1 MNKILF
7 ILFWL
12 SITSAAQDFSKQWR
26 YVESLHEKK
35 LNDELVEIWEYYLL
49 NPINLNDSDE
59 RYQLHELQLL
69 SKTELKVINTYCR
82 SRQLISIYELQGLDI
97 NVESLRRI
105 KDFIYITAKN
115 NTKTTSKKSNIYSG
129 VQYQTPR
136 RAGTLNKEYIGSPFK
151 THFRYRTNL
160 KKGWNL
166 GLNWEKD
173 LGEPLWYENDGA
185 NNFTINFRY
194 KGKYKLRKIL
204 FGKYDINTGEG
215 LLFGT
220 SYRINNPYFLS
231 YKPTTTTRESL
242 SSKEYNY
249 FKGVAAHWRIK
260 KTDVDVFASHRKL
273 NGKASI
279 DKTGLFRT
287 PKEIRKRKRILENL
301 LGIAISKKKKENKIS
316 WAGIVY
322 RSEYLNDKNNF
333 FQSLYLSKNYYNIDY
348 SGEIALQN
356 LHKWALIQKLTIS
369 ISNNSL
375 ISLQFRSR
383 NDSMFNE
390 YKSDYSSFSNGYEN
404 GFLWCFKHNF
414 NEKWQLRATFDHF
427 RSNFINNEETH
438 FSYGRKIYSEI
449 SRSTDKRKF
458 VLQFQNKILSDSEE
472 LNKFKLYYLE
482 HLTSNLKFTAKGNYI
497 DESGQINTSLQSNFY
512 QTSNSE
518 MDKINISYCVFNTQ
532 SESIFWQGPYF
543 YGSYN
548 SRFLHGKGIT
558 SSISYQRKL
567 NRSTKLGI
575 QLTQLNYSDREVIGI
590 GNEQI
595 DNNSKLELSLYI
607 KWKN

>member
-1 MNKILF
+1 MNKIVFL
-7 ILFWL
+7 LFWL
-12 SITSAAQDFSKQWR
+12 TTISVAQDFSKQWR
-26 YVESLHEKK
+26 YVESLHEKN
-35 LNDELVEIWEYYLL
+35 LNDELVEIWEYYLQ
-49 NPINLNDSDE
+49 NPINLNDSNE
-59 RYQLHELQLL
+59 LYQLHELQLL
-69 SKTELKVINTYCR
+69 NETDLKLIKAYCR

-97 NVESLRRI
+97 NIESLKRV

-115 NTKTTSKKSNIYSG
+115 NTKTTSKKSNLYLG
-129 VQYQTPR
+129 LQCQTPQKTGILSR
-136 RAGTLNKEYIGSPFK
+136 EYIGSPFK
-151 THFRYRTNL
+151 THFRYRSNL
-160 KKGWNL
+160 KKGWSL

-173 LGEPLWYENDGA
+173 PGEPLWYENEGA
-185 NNFTINFRY
+185 NNFTINFSY
-194 KGKYKLRKIL
+194 KQKDKLRKIL
-204 FGKYDINTGEG
+204 FGKYDINIGEG

-220 SYRINNPYFLS
+220 SYRINKPYFLS
-231 YKPTTTTRESL
+231 YKPTAITKESL

-249 FKGVAAHWRIK
+249 FKGIATQWKIRS
-260 KTDVDVFASHRKL
+260 TDIDVFISHRKL

-287 PKEIRKRKRILENL
+287 SKEIGKRKRIQENL
-301 LGIAISKKKKENKIS
+301 VGIAISKKKRENKIS

-322 RSEYLNDKNNF
+322 RSDYLNDKNNF

-356 LHKWALIQKLTIS
+356 LYKWALIQKLTIS

-375 ISLQFRSR
+375 ITLQFRSR
-383 NDSMFNE
+383 NDSIFNE

-404 GFLWCFKHNF
+404 GFLWCFQHNF
-414 NEKWQLRATFDHF
+414 NKKWQFRATFDHF
-427 RSNFINNEETH
+427 RANYLKNEKTH

-449 SRSTDKRKF
+449 SRITDKRKF

-482 HLTSNLKFTAKGNYI
+482 HLTSNVKFTAKGNYI
-497 DESGQINTSLQSNFY
+497 DESGQSNTSLQSNFY
-512 QTSNSE
+512 RTSNSE
-518 MDKINISYCVFNTQ
+518 LDKINISYCVFNTQ
-532 SESIFWQGPYF
+532 SESIFWQAPYF
-543 YGSYN
+543 YGNYN

-558 SSISYQRKL
+558 GSISYQRKF
-567 NRSTKLGI
+567 NRATKLGI
-575 QLTQLNYSDREVIGI
+575 QLTQLSYTDRKVIGT

-595 DNNSKLELSLYI
+595 GSNSKLELSLYI